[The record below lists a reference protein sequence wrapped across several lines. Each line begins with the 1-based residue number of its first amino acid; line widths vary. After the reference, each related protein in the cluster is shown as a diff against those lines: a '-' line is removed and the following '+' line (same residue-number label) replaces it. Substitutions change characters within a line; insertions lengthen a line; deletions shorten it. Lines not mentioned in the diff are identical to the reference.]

1 MMSSMRRHHLR
12 STEYE
17 NKFILSKDD
26 MTSIKEGSYG
36 SLYLMTQDTYNK
48 LEHEKC

>member
-1 MMSSMRRHHLR
+1 
-12 STEYE
+12 
-17 NKFILSKDD
+17 

-48 LEHEKC
+48 LEHKNVELSENEVLLYSTKVRANRPRSR